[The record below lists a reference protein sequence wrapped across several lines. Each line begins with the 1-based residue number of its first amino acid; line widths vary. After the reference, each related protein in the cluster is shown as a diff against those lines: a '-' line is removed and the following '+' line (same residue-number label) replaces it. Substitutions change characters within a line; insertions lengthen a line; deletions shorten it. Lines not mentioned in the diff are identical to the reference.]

1 MIPKFETMT
10 PTGCGIK
17 AQARTVSAA
26 SVNGSEAAYRDK
38 GFTEVALGQKTYF
51 DTPRMVASKPNED
64 TYLTDLPGNKSLT
77 MVLNL
82 SASDPRLS
90 PMVNLDAAS
99 CTFVNNRINRP
110 ITDFAGDFRVN
121 SSVKDPDRFFYVTKN
136 IILENPATSLQV
148 ILDAYVPDVCDVRVF
163 YAINQDTPIKDT
175 IFIPFPGYKNLN
187 INGDIITPTSSDGQ
201 ANQKVP
207 KVDTYVP
214 EATPDLM
221 KEYTYSTDDLAPFS
235 SYRIKIIGTSTN
247 AAVVPQMQRL
257 RATALA

>member
-1 MIPKFETMT
+1 
-10 PTGCGIK
+10 
-17 AQARTVSAA
+17 
-26 SVNGSEAAYRDK
+26 
-38 GFTEVALGQKTYF
+38 
-51 DTPRMVASKPNED
+51 MVASAPNES

-82 SASDPRLS
+82 AASDPRLS

-110 ITDFAGDFRVN
+110 ITDFAADFRVN
-121 SSVKDPDRFFYVTKN
+121 NSAKDPDRFFYVTKN
-136 IILENPATSLQV
+136 IQLENPATSLQV

-163 YAINQDTPIKDT
+163 YAINQDTPVKDT

-201 ANQKVP
+201 SNQKVP
-207 KVDTYVP
+207 KVDVYVP
-214 EATPDLM
+214 EAAPNLY

-247 AAVVPQMQRL
+247 QAIVPQFKNL
-257 RATALA
+257 RTIALA